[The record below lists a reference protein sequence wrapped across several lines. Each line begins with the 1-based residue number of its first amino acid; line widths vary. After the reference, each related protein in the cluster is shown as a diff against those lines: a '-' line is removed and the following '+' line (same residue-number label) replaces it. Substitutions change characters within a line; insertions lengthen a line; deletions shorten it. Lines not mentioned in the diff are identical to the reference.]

1 MKVLYKTFEQRLFLE
16 DWGYYQT
23 YGIQCCS
30 ASTGEVLAVIQD
42 ISTDRKFVTQ
52 LAKRCTRGQLSP
64 LHFWDVVLDALD
76 EPVFY

>member
-16 DWGYYQT
+16 DWGYL
-23 YGIQCCS
+23 QCCS

-76 EPVFY
+76 EPDPY